1 MTKGKVLIFGDL
13 HFSCVYQGQH
23 KNYIYD
29 CYNNMNLITEV
40 VKREKPAWII
50 FLGDI
55 IGVNERNI
63 RDHQFL
69 MRVLLFFETLNNIT
83 DGNVYTVKGNHDCG
97 DFTDFDFLVGLGLI
111 KNPEYLDY
119 KGKDGVEVR
128 FHFVNYGQEHRKL
141 DILSNA
147 SNVVLGHADYYVE
160 GVTTWYSAKQGI
172 ELSKLGNF
180 CGVDLVISGHI
191 HLPSSEIL
199 YTTLKDG
206 KPVGLFYT
214 GSPSRTA
221 ERIEACWY
229 FYFEY
234 SEAENSTDFSAELM
248 QLPSVEDTFYPPENF
263 ELDEE
268 ESEEEERSQKLTDIV
283 KEIIDS
289 RLTTGN
295 IEHQIMIIPTADD
308 DTKKLAIEY
317 YRKAMNGE

>member
-1 MTKGKVLIFGDL
+1 
-13 HFSCVYQGQH
+13 
-23 KNYIYD
+23 
-29 CYNNMNLITEV
+29 MNLITEV

-83 DGNVYTVKGNHDCG
+83 DGHVYTVKGNHDCG

-119 KGKDGVEVR
+119 EGKDGVEVR

-234 SEAENSTDFSAELM
+234 SETENSTDFSAELM

>member
-119 KGKDGVEVR
+119 EGKDGVEVR

-221 ERIEACWY
+221 ERIEECWY

-248 QLPSVEDTFYPPENF
+248 QLPSVEDTFYPSENF